1 MMTNPTRI
9 NKVRTQKQLV
19 EGLDASHA
27 AMQTLLN
34 EVEQNWEV
42 YPGWTIR
49 QVLAHLTGWDE
60 ATTAS
65 IRAYIEGG
73 EAAIASYRGINAY
86 NAQSVETR
94 QDLSYEQTRREWELA
109 RDDLK
114 TAILA
119 VPDEKFDG
127 LVMTPWGERATIPQ
141 LVDVFI
147 EHEKEHADEIRGLKG
162 KRDEV

>member
-1 MMTNPTRI
+1 MKTR
-9 NKVRTQKQLV
+9 TQLV

-27 AMQTLLN
+27 AMQSLLN
-34 EVEQNWEV
+34 EVEKNWEV

-65 IRAYIEGG
+65 IRAYIEGS
-73 EAAIASYRGINAY
+73 EAAIASYRGINEY
-86 NAQSVETR
+86 NARSVETR

-114 TAILA
+114 AAINA
-119 VPDEKFDG
+119 IPHDHFGGEI
-127 LVMTPWGERATIPQ
+127 MTPWGQRATIPQ

-162 KRDEV
+162 KRDEST

>member
-1 MMTNPTRI
+1 MS
-9 NKVRTQKQLV
+9 NKT
-19 EGLDASHA
+19 
-27 AMQTLLN
+27 TLLN
-34 EVEQNWEV
+34 GLNASHTAMRTLLDEVEKNWEV

-65 IRAYIEGG
+65 IRAYIKGG
-73 EAAIASYRGINAY
+73 EAAIASYRGINEY

-114 TAILA
+114 AAIQA
-119 VPDEKFDG
+119 VPDDQFAGE
-127 LVMTPWGERATIPQ
+127 VMSPWGQRVTIPQ
-141 LVDVFI
+141 LVGVFI
-147 EHEKEHADEIRGLKG
+147 HHENEHADEIRGLKG